1 MKNYSFRA
9 WRRHRNH
16 KATAFYEF
24 MVDGVSELV
33 TDVRKSPTTTASRS
47 LANVE
52 AYDPEV
58 KNEFMVAVSDF
69 ENVLFAL
76 LDELESLK
84 DSPLASIVTIL
95 IYSES
100 GSIIREMPL
109 SEVIP
114 AVHVAAERKG
124 LCVPFSFASGGVFI
138 PAPPQDSSLGIADYQ
153 VSTLTL
159 ITDEVPSTTLA
170 VA

>member
-1 MKNYSFRA
+1 M
-9 WRRHRNH
+9 
-16 KATAFYEF
+16 
-24 MVDGVSELV
+24 
-33 TDVRKSPTTTASRS
+33 TTASRS
-47 LANVE
+47 LAKVE

-69 ENVLFAL
+69 KNVLFAL

-84 DSPLASIVTIL
+84 DSPLASIVSTL
-95 IYSES
+95 S